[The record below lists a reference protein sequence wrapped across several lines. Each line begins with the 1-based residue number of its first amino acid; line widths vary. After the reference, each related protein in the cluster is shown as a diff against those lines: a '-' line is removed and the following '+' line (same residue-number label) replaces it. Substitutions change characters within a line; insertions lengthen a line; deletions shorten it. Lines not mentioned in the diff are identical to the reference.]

1 MVPLIISCKQ
11 GEDFDWLLGNW
22 QRINEQEGRQTFEN
36 WQKINDAEYEGLG
49 FTLQN
54 DDTIW
59 QENIKLIKSDSGW
72 NFEAIG
78 KGETNPT
85 IFRLTRKEKESFVS
99 ENELNEFP
107 KKIHYYKSK
116 DNLNATISGGG
127 EEVLF
132 EFKKVGEK

>member
-22 QRINEQEGRQTFEN
+22 QRINEQEGRQTFES

-54 DDTIW
+54 GDTIW
-59 QENIKLIKSDSGW
+59 QENIRLIKSDSGW

-78 KGETNPT
+78 KAETNPT
-85 IFRLTRKEKESFVS
+85 IFRLTKIEKESFFS

-107 KKIHYYKSK
+107 KKIHYYKSE